1 MTRFKTVLC
10 CLGAAIFAASVSGSF
25 AWTLRGIYDSNIYT
39 HTDMYSK
46 LRSVENVLKN
56 NFLYEYDETKAADY
70 AALGLSMS
78 IDDPY
83 TVYYNKEQ
91 FTEYTNAASGDFI
104 GIGIV
109 VFANKDTDEI
119 EVESVMDDSPAFL
132 AGVQPGD
139 ILIAIEGEK
148 FTGSRLTDAVS
159 KIRGSDSDEDVEGTS
174 VTVTVRRND
183 EEIDLEIIRERIH
196 EKTVKYEM
204 LDDETGYMRI
214 SGFNTGYEDE
224 KSTYDEFTDA
234 LADLSEKGMK
244 KIIFDVR
251 DNGGGDLSV
260 VTPMVDRIVPE
271 GLILYAMDKHDN
283 REEIK
288 SDGEE
293 LIMPMVVLVNGNTA
307 SAAELFAGALRDY
320 DKAQIVGTTTYG
332 KGVMQRVF
340 PFSDGS
346 GMTVTVAKYYTP
358 DGICVQDEGIT
369 PDIICEQN
377 EENKETPVSSLDSA
391 QDVQLQ
397 KAIEILNNED

>member
-1 MTRFKTVLC
+1 MLC
-10 CLGAAIFAASVSGSF
+10 CLGVAVFAASVSGAF

-46 LRSVENVLKN
+46 LRSIENVLKN

-78 IDDPY
+78 IEDPY

-91 FTEYTNAASGDFI
+91 FTEYTNASSGDFI

-132 AGVQPGD
+132 AGIKPGD
-139 ILIAIEGEK
+139 ILIAIEGEE

-174 VTVTVRRND
+174 VIVTVRRNG

-204 LDDETGYMRI
+204 LDDEIGYMRI

-234 LADLSEKGMK
+234 LADLSGKGMK

-271 GLILYAMDKHDN
+271 GLILYAVDKHDN
-283 REEIK
+283 REEIE

-377 EENKETPVSSLDSA
+377 EENKESPVSSLDSA

>member
-1 MTRFKTVLC
+1 
-10 CLGAAIFAASVSGSF
+10 
-25 AWTLRGIYDSNIYT
+25 
-39 HTDMYSK
+39 
-46 LRSVENVLKN
+46 
-56 NFLYEYDETKAADY
+56 
-70 AALGLSMS
+70 
-78 IDDPY
+78 
-83 TVYYNKEQ
+83 
-91 FTEYTNAASGDFI
+91 
-104 GIGIV
+104 
-109 VFANKDTDEI
+109 
-119 EVESVMDDSPAFL
+119 MDDSPAFL

-139 ILIAIEGEK
+139 ILIAIEDEK

-234 LADLSEKGMK
+234 LADLSGKGMK

-283 REEIK
+283 REEIE